1 MTIVRHEWKQG
12 RTSLAVWT
20 AGIGGLIAICI
31 FLFPEMK
38 GEMESV
44 SGIFASMGSFTAA
57 FGMDRLSFGTLIG
70 FYGVECGN
78 ILGLGG
84 ALFAAFMAVSVLSKE
99 EKDGTAEFLLTH
111 PVSRAR
117 VLTEKLV
124 AVLLQILALNVIV
137 LALALGSIAAIGEPI
152 PWKELLLLHLS
163 NLLLQVELA
172 GLCFGLSAF
181 LRRGSVGAGLGVAA
195 MMYFLNLIANIMNYS
210 PSYLTKIFCQVYDQT
225 PSKYITNLRIS
236 HAQKMLLHNPE
247 LSIREIGEMVGY
259 HDQGYF
265 SRIFKKQTGLSPFEY
280 RGNGS

>member
-1 MTIVRHEWKQG
+1 MTIIRHEWKQG

-44 SGIFASMGSFTAA
+44 SDIFASMGSFTAA

-84 ALFAAFMAVSVLSKE
+84 ALFAAFMAVNVLSKE

-117 VLTEKLV
+117 VLTEKLI

-137 LALALGSIAAIGEPI
+137 LALSLGSIVAIGEAI
-152 PWKELLLLHLS
+152 PWKELLLMHLS

-195 MMYFLNLIANIMNYS
+195 MMYFLNIIANISADAECLKY
-210 PSYLTKIFCQVYDQT
+210 VT
-225 PSKYITNLRIS
+225 PFGYAEAADIVSTGTLDGGMI
-236 HAQKMLLHNPE
+236 LLGM
-247 LSIREIGEMVGY
+247 IYAAAAVAVGY
-259 HDQGYF
+259 VHYCRKDI
-265 SRIFKKQTGLSPFEY
+265 R
-280 RGNGS
+280 